1 MRSRE
6 RQTSAVYKNRRKGR
20 KTEGVLQPAA
30 LACEWT
36 VNTAWLLHCLSL
48 LLFCLEV
55 SSLAPSSLM
64 SKQRKLMKTKSPAIS
79 SSLTRGP
86 KPVKHHLSV
95 WFTARPIQQVFK
107 VDSADKMLL
116 CSFVSVLSVTPPM
129 LRTSEQAQRK
139 KKPQKFLC
147 ETWSTNAYLHVCFC
161 SVPMTAA
168 LMGCWR
174 DTAFIIES
182 SQ

>member
-1 MRSRE
+1 MRFYQQKVYENLRE
-6 RQTSAVYKNRRKGR
+6 AKISSVQEQKNGKEDRRGF
-20 KTEGVLQPAA
+20 AA
-30 LACEWT
+30 TLTCEWT

-86 KPVKHHLSV
+86 KPLKHHLSV

-107 VDSADKMLL
+107 VDSADIMLL
-116 CSFVSVLSVTPPM
+116 CLFVSVLSVIP
-129 LRTSEQAQRK
+129 L
-139 KKPQKFLC
+139 
-147 ETWSTNAYLHVCFC
+147 Y
-161 SVPMTAA
+161 
-168 LMGCWR
+168 
-174 DTAFIIES
+174 
-182 SQ
+182 